1 MVTVIC
7 VCLIIILV
15 LIAIGIIGNIKFSK
29 TLDEGPEYIK
39 IQDSESANDFTN
51 KSINVN
57 DYMKPVK
64 KMVDINAHIDNLSWQ
79 TMVENGRTVV
89 NISFDNLRN

>member
-39 IQDSESANDFTN
+39 IQDSESASEFTN

-64 KMVDINAHIDNLSWQ
+64 RWLILMHISRIYRGRPWLKMA
-79 TMVENGRTVV
+79 ER
-89 NISFDNLRN
+89 

>member
-39 IQDSESANDFTN
+39 IQDSEG
-51 KSINVN
+51 
-57 DYMKPVK
+57 
-64 KMVDINAHIDNLSWQ
+64 H
-79 TMVENGRTVV
+79 
-89 NISFDNLRN
+89 

>member
-29 TLDEGPEYIK
+29 MLDEEPEYIK
-39 IQDSESANDFTN
+39 IQDSGSANDFTN
-51 KSINVN
+51 KSIDVN
-57 DYMKPVK
+57 D
-64 KMVDINAHIDNLSWQ
+64 
-79 TMVENGRTVV
+79 
-89 NISFDNLRN
+89 